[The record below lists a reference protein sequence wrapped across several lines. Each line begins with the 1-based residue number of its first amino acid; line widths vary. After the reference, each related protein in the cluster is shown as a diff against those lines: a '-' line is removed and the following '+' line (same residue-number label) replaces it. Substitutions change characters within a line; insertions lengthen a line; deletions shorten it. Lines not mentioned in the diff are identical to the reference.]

1 MEKSTKTMWETLWDY
16 DPNALVVLDKD
27 MVIQLINPAFRK
39 MFQLQDQEII
49 GEKIADL
56 IDNIDDFEQVF
67 EKNIEIL
74 GIEREY
80 PKYDLFVKQVIFPI
94 SNQNI
99 IACIMV
105 DITKEKLQKKEM
117 LKIKDQT
124 AENVKRVVNK
134 QMSVAQEIAGL
145 LGETTAETKVSLL
158 NLLDM
163 LKED

>member
-1 MEKSTKTMWETLWDY
+1 MEKSTKTMWEILWDY
-16 DPNALVVLDKD
+16 DPNALVVLDED

-56 IDNIDDFEQVF
+56 IDDIDDFKQVF

-74 GIEREY
+74 GIEKEY
-80 PKYDLFVKQVIFPI
+80 PKYNLFVKQVIFPI

-124 AENVKRVVNK
+124 AEKVKQVVNK
-134 QMSVAQEIAGL
+134 QMSVAQQIAGL